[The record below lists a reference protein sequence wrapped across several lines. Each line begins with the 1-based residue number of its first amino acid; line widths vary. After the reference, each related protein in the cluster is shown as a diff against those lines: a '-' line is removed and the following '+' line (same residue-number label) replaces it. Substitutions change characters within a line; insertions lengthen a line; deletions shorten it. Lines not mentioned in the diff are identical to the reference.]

1 MKFLKCKAKL
11 SMAVLLSVC
20 SMNTVFADE
29 AEKADSIFTRSNLLG
44 DPFGIRSNL
53 KKRGVDLNL
62 FYVNQAATNLDGG
75 ESTEVVY
82 SDMFFLGADF
92 DLEKS
97 ALNLKGG
104 SFHITFTNRNGENLV
119 AEAELGTNLLV
130 NEVFG
135 QGSVTRLNHFFY
147 EQDLFNDALTIKL
160 GRVNG
165 SFDFFPFSCN
175 FQNLTFCSAIP
186 SYITP
191 NYTPFPGHTWGAIAT
206 VRPTDNIYVKTGIFE
221 INEEFDDQDNGL
233 RFFGIGQGEGSRSQI
248 EAGYTANLG
257 GLKGTYRVGFFSDN
271 VGAANVETGE
281 DESSL
286 SGYYIL
292 AEQDVWQSKENSNRK
307 VTVFASLTQ
316 GDEDVAALEQ
326 VAEIGAFI
334 KGPFA
339 ARPQDEIGI
348 AFGRIDAND
357 RLDGL
362 GAEYPS
368 EIYYAYKATPAITIQ
383 PNLQYIRD
391 PGGNSSNDDVVVLG
405 LKTVLVF

>member
-1 MKFLKCKAKL
+1 MKFSKYKAKL
-11 SMAVLLSVC
+11 SLAVFLSVC
-20 SMNTVFADE
+20 SVNTVLAEDADP
-29 AEKADSIFTRSNLLG
+29 ANSKGIFERSNLLG
-44 DPFGIRSNL
+44 DPFKIRSNL
-53 KKRGVDLNL
+53 KKRGVDLTA

-75 ESTEVVY
+75 ESTETVY
-82 SDMFFLGADF
+82 SDMLFLGADF

-97 ALNLKGG
+97 YLNLKGG
-104 SFHITFTNRNGENLV
+104 SFHVTFTNRNGENLV

-147 EQDLFNDALTIKL
+147 EQDLFNDALTLKI

-206 VRPTDNIYVKTGIFE
+206 IKPTKNFYVKTGIFD
-221 INEEFDDQDNGL
+221 INQEFDDPDNGL
-233 RFFGIGQGEGSRSQI
+233 RFGGVGQGEGSRWQI
-248 EAGYTANLG
+248 ESGYTLNSG
-257 GLKGTYRVGFFSDN
+257 GLTGTYRIGFFTDD
-271 VGAANVETGE
+271 VGAANVVTGE
-281 DESSL
+281 DESNL

-292 AEQDVWQSKENSNRK
+292 AEQEIWKADNNRGI
-307 VTVFASLTQ
+307 TLFASYTQ
-316 GDEDVAALEQ
+316 GDEDVATLER

-357 RLDGL
+357 DLDGL

-368 EIYYAYKATPAITIQ
+368 EIYYAWKATPAITLQ

-391 PGGNSSNDDVVVLG
+391 PGGNSDNDDVVVLG